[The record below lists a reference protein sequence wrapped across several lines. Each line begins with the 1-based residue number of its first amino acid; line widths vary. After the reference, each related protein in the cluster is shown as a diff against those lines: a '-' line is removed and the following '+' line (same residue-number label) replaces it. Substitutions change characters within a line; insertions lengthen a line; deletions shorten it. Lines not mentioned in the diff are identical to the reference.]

1 VTVLNIPPTILDVKA
16 YVLADIT
23 LRVTG
28 EKWHDVMLRLSVEG
42 NETGYARIIRYPG
55 SPDDQ
60 SVTLN
65 DVEVRLDKQF
75 SAVAYYTPAD
85 DMINGQP
92 NGADP
97 AWLII
102 HWENGDETR
111 LQHTFIVMHNETW
124 VWTVADFNQF
134 AVNQIVHLR
143 STSHDVGSDDLT
155 FTWDSGDG
163 RAFSVTVYNNGA
175 SPDPYPSPDVN
186 PITATS
192 EVRLVYS
199 LVGTYTITLTV
210 TDDDGGMTRTSFDV
224 AIG

>member
-1 VTVLNIPPTILDVKA
+1 
-16 YVLADIT
+16 
-23 LRVTG
+23 VTG
-28 EKWHDVMLRLSVEG
+28 EKWHDVVLRLYVEG

-60 SVTLN
+60 SVTLD
-65 DVEVRLDKQF
+65 DVEVRLDRQF

-97 AWLII
+97 AWLIT
-102 HWENGDETR
+102 HWENGNETR
-111 LQHTFIVMHNETW
+111 LQHTFNVMHNETW
-124 VWTVADFNQF
+124 VWTVANFNLY
-134 AVNQIVHLR
+134 AVNQIVHLQ
-143 STSHDVGSDDLT
+143 STAHDVGSDDLT

-163 RAFSVTVYNNGA
+163 RAFSGTVYNNGA
-175 SPDPYPSPDVN
+175 SPDPYPSPDMN
-186 PITATS
+186 PIIATS

-210 TDDDGGMTRTSFDV
+210 TDDDGGTARTSFDV